1 MQKTT
6 RPALALLAF
15 MGLMF
20 AQTASGQAQD
30 WPWLGVIITDISSG
44 NIEEYKADGAGSYV
58 TGIEHAGPASDAG
71 LIRHDIIIAVDSRSA
86 LNTRELTCLIQGRR
100 PGDVVSV
107 TVMRAGQRQSMPAT
121 LGRWPP
127 SKEFPRPAIGNCG
140 KEPVSSVR
148 APRSACAGT
157 IGFPPA
163 HDRDSG
169 ECRHTEDNG
178 KERQFAHHRMAMGC
192 ADVEVDEGNDKPRQ
206 DEPARPGRRCAAEH

>member
-20 AQTASGQAQD
+20 AQKASGQTPD

-71 LIRHDIIIAVDSRSA
+71 LIRHDIIIAVDGRSA

-148 APRSACAGT
+148 RGQPALALSDFHQRTIATAASAGT
-157 IGFPPA
+157 PKTMARNGNSPT
-163 HDRDSG
+163 
-169 ECRHTEDNG
+169 TE
-178 KERQFAHHRMAMGC
+178 
-192 ADVEVDEGNDKPRQ
+192 
-206 DEPARPGRRCAAEH
+206 